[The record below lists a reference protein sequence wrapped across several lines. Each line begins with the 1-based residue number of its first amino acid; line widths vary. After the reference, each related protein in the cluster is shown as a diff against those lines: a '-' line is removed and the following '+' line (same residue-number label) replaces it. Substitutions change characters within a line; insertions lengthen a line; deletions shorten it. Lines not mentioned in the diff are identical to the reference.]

1 MLLTC
6 KVRVL
11 GFCFLLLKDFVDSLK
26 NKKIKYLQREQHHA
40 VKSRQLAEYKEGI
53 CRHL

>member
-26 NKKIKYLQREQHHA
+26 NKKLNT
-40 VKSRQLAEYKEGI
+40 YKESSTTLSKAGS
-53 CRHL
+53 